1 MKKNLFRKCA
11 AMVACAAM
19 SMMMVTGC
27 NSNTAGNNAT
37 DGTTTGSN
45 AASIQQTE
53 QETTKTAEADK
64 KLSGTISLAGST
76 SMQKLADALAETFM
90 EANSG
95 VTVTVEYSGSSAGIE
110 SLLNG
115 SCDIGDASRN
125 LKDSEK
131 SGGAVENI
139 VAIDGI
145 AVIVDKN
152 NTVAGLTKQQLS
164 DIYTGAVTNWS
175 EVGGSDTPIVVVGR
189 EAGSGTRGAFEEILK
204 VEDACKYAV
213 ECDSTGAAMA
223 KVAST
228 EGAIGY
234 VSLGSLNDTVKA
246 LKIDGEEATEQNI
259 KDGKYKICRPFNI
272 ATKKGADNELA
283 KDFISYIMSKEGQ
296 QVISDNGYIGD
307 DSAEAYAGTKPSGKV
322 VVGGSSSVSPVMEKL
337 IEAYKKVNTGAAIEL
352 QTTDSTTCMTSAID
366 GSYDI
371 GMASR
376 ELQDDEKDKLD
387 SQAIATD
394 GIAVIV
400 NKNNTTDELSSDQV
414 KDIYTGNAVAWDE
427 VVK

>member
-1 MKKNLFRKCA
+1 MKKNLFKKCA
-11 AMVACAAM
+11 AMIACAAM

-37 DGTTTGSN
+37 DGTTKGSN
-45 AASIQQTE
+45 AASTQQTE
-53 QETTKTAEADK
+53 QDTTKTAEADK

-76 SMQKLADALAETFM
+76 SMQKLAEALAETFM

-234 VSLGSLNDTVKA
+234 VSLDVLDDSVNALNLDDVAPTS
-246 LKIDGEEATEQNI
+246 DNI
-259 KDGKYKICRPFNI
+259 VAGTYFLCRPFVM
-272 ATKKGADNELA
+272 ATKGELSEQNELVQA
-283 KDFISYIMSKEGQ
+283 FFNFLKSDEGK
-296 QVISDNGYIGD
+296 
-307 DSAEAYAGTKPSGKV
+307 A
-322 VVGGSSSVSPVMEKL
+322 
-337 IEAYKKVNTGAAIEL
+337 
-352 QTTDSTTCMTSAID
+352 
-366 GSYDI
+366 
-371 GMASR
+371 
-376 ELQDDEKDKLD
+376 
-387 SQAIATD
+387 
-394 GIAVIV
+394 
-400 NKNNTTDELSSDQV
+400 
-414 KDIYTGNAVAWDE
+414 
-427 VVK
+427 VVKAVGLITVD

>member
-1 MKKNLFRKCA
+1 MRKNLFRKCA

-45 AASIQQTE
+45 AASTQQTE

-145 AVIVDKN
+145 AVIVDRN

-234 VSLGSLNDTVKA
+234 VSLDVLDDSVNALNLDDVAPTS
-246 LKIDGEEATEQNI
+246 DNI
-259 KDGKYKICRPFNI
+259 VAGTYFLCRPFVM
-272 ATKKGADNELA
+272 ATKGEISEQNELVQA
-283 KDFISYIMSKEGQ
+283 FFDFIKSDEGK
-296 QVISDNGYIGD
+296 
-307 DSAEAYAGTKPSGKV
+307 A
-322 VVGGSSSVSPVMEKL
+322 
-337 IEAYKKVNTGAAIEL
+337 
-352 QTTDSTTCMTSAID
+352 
-366 GSYDI
+366 
-371 GMASR
+371 
-376 ELQDDEKDKLD
+376 
-387 SQAIATD
+387 
-394 GIAVIV
+394 
-400 NKNNTTDELSSDQV
+400 
-414 KDIYTGNAVAWDE
+414 
-427 VVK
+427 VVKTVGLITVD

>member
-1 MKKNLFRKCA
+1 MRKNLFRKCA

-37 DGTTTGSN
+37 DGTTKGSN
-45 AASIQQTE
+45 AASTQQTE
-53 QETTKTAEADK
+53 QDTTKTAEADK

-234 VSLGSLNDTVKA
+234 VSLDVLDDSVNALNLDDVAPTS
-246 LKIDGEEATEQNI
+246 DNI
-259 KDGKYKICRPFNI
+259 VAGTYFLCRPFVM
-272 ATKKGADNELA
+272 ATKGEISGQNELVQA
-283 KDFISYIMSKEGQ
+283 FFDFLKSDEGK
-296 QVISDNGYIGD
+296 
-307 DSAEAYAGTKPSGKV
+307 A
-322 VVGGSSSVSPVMEKL
+322 
-337 IEAYKKVNTGAAIEL
+337 
-352 QTTDSTTCMTSAID
+352 
-366 GSYDI
+366 
-371 GMASR
+371 
-376 ELQDDEKDKLD
+376 
-387 SQAIATD
+387 
-394 GIAVIV
+394 
-400 NKNNTTDELSSDQV
+400 
-414 KDIYTGNAVAWDE
+414 
-427 VVK
+427 VVKAVGLITVD

>member
-45 AASIQQTE
+45 AASTQQTE

-110 SLLNG
+110 SLFHG

-204 VEDACKYAV
+204 VEHACKYAV

-223 KVAST
+223 KVASP

-234 VSLGSLNDTVKA
+234 VSLDVLDDSVNALNLDDVAPTS
-246 LKIDGEEATEQNI
+246 DNI
-259 KDGKYKICRPFNI
+259 VAGTYFLCRPFVM
-272 ATKKGADNELA
+272 ATKGEISEQNELVQA
-283 KDFISYIMSKEGQ
+283 FFDFLKSDEGK
-296 QVISDNGYIGD
+296 
-307 DSAEAYAGTKPSGKV
+307 A
-322 VVGGSSSVSPVMEKL
+322 
-337 IEAYKKVNTGAAIEL
+337 
-352 QTTDSTTCMTSAID
+352 
-366 GSYDI
+366 
-371 GMASR
+371 
-376 ELQDDEKDKLD
+376 
-387 SQAIATD
+387 
-394 GIAVIV
+394 
-400 NKNNTTDELSSDQV
+400 
-414 KDIYTGNAVAWDE
+414 
-427 VVK
+427 VVKTVGLITVD

>member
-45 AASIQQTE
+45 AASTQQTE

-234 VSLGSLNDTVKA
+234 VSLDVLDDSVNALNLDDVAPTS
-246 LKIDGEEATEQNI
+246 DNI
-259 KDGKYKICRPFNI
+259 VAGTYFLCRPFVM
-272 ATKKGADNELA
+272 ATKGEISEQNELVQA
-283 KDFISYIMSKEGQ
+283 FFDFLKSDEGK
-296 QVISDNGYIGD
+296 
-307 DSAEAYAGTKPSGKV
+307 A
-322 VVGGSSSVSPVMEKL
+322 
-337 IEAYKKVNTGAAIEL
+337 
-352 QTTDSTTCMTSAID
+352 
-366 GSYDI
+366 
-371 GMASR
+371 
-376 ELQDDEKDKLD
+376 
-387 SQAIATD
+387 
-394 GIAVIV
+394 
-400 NKNNTTDELSSDQV
+400 
-414 KDIYTGNAVAWDE
+414 
-427 VVK
+427 VVKTVGLITVD

>member
-1 MKKNLFRKCA
+1 MRKNLFRKCA

-37 DGTTTGSN
+37 DGTITGSN
-45 AASIQQTE
+45 AASTQQTE

-234 VSLGSLNDTVKA
+234 VSLDVLDDSVNALNLDDVAPTS
-246 LKIDGEEATEQNI
+246 DNI
-259 KDGKYKICRPFNI
+259 VAGTYFLCRPFVM
-272 ATKKGADNELA
+272 ATKGEISEQNELVQA
-283 KDFISYIMSKEGQ
+283 FFDFLKSDEGK
-296 QVISDNGYIGD
+296 
-307 DSAEAYAGTKPSGKV
+307 A
-322 VVGGSSSVSPVMEKL
+322 
-337 IEAYKKVNTGAAIEL
+337 
-352 QTTDSTTCMTSAID
+352 
-366 GSYDI
+366 
-371 GMASR
+371 
-376 ELQDDEKDKLD
+376 
-387 SQAIATD
+387 
-394 GIAVIV
+394 
-400 NKNNTTDELSSDQV
+400 
-414 KDIYTGNAVAWDE
+414 
-427 VVK
+427 VVKAVGLITVD

>member
-45 AASIQQTE
+45 AASTQQTE

-164 DIYTGAVTNWS
+164 DIYTGAVINWS

-234 VSLGSLNDTVKA
+234 VSLDVLDDSVNALNLDDIAPTS
-246 LKIDGEEATEQNI
+246 DNI
-259 KDGKYKICRPFNI
+259 VAGTYFLCRPFVM
-272 ATKKGADNELA
+272 ATKGEISGQNELVQA
-283 KDFISYIMSKEGQ
+283 FFDFLKSDEGK
-296 QVISDNGYIGD
+296 
-307 DSAEAYAGTKPSGKV
+307 A
-322 VVGGSSSVSPVMEKL
+322 
-337 IEAYKKVNTGAAIEL
+337 
-352 QTTDSTTCMTSAID
+352 
-366 GSYDI
+366 
-371 GMASR
+371 
-376 ELQDDEKDKLD
+376 
-387 SQAIATD
+387 
-394 GIAVIV
+394 
-400 NKNNTTDELSSDQV
+400 
-414 KDIYTGNAVAWDE
+414 
-427 VVK
+427 VVKAVGLITVD

>member
-45 AASIQQTE
+45 AASTQQTE

-234 VSLGSLNDTVKA
+234 VSLDVLDDSVNALNLDDVAPTS
-246 LKIDGEEATEQNI
+246 DNI
-259 KDGKYKICRPFNI
+259 VAGTYFLCRPFVM
-272 ATKKGADNELA
+272 ATKGEISEQNELVQA
-283 KDFISYIMSKEGQ
+283 
-296 QVISDNGYIGD
+296 
-307 DSAEAYAGTKPSGKV
+307 
-322 VVGGSSSVSPVMEKL
+322 SVSYTHLTLPTK
-337 IEAYKKVNTGAAIEL
+337 
-352 QTTDSTTCMTSAID
+352 
-366 GSYDI
+366 
-371 GMASR
+371 R
-376 ELQDDEKDKLD
+376 
-387 SQAIATD
+387 
-394 GIAVIV
+394 IV
-400 NKNNTTDELSSDQV
+400 
-414 KDIYTGNAVAWDE
+414 
-427 VVK
+427 

>member
-1 MKKNLFRKCA
+1 MRKNLFRKCA
-11 AMVACAAM
+11 AMAACAAM
-19 SMMMVTGC
+19 SLMMVTGC

-45 AASIQQTE
+45 AASTQQTE

-95 VTVTVEYSGSSAGIE
+95 VRVTVEYSGSSAGIE

-145 AVIVDKN
+145 AVIVDRN

-204 VEDACKYAV
+204 VEDACRYAV

-234 VSLGSLNDTVKA
+234 VSLDVLDDSVNALNLDDVAPTS
-246 LKIDGEEATEQNI
+246 DNI
-259 KDGKYKICRPFNI
+259 VAGTYFLCRPFVM
-272 ATKKGADNELA
+272 ATKGEISGQNELVQA
-283 KDFISYIMSKEGQ
+283 FFDFLKSDEGK
-296 QVISDNGYIGD
+296 
-307 DSAEAYAGTKPSGKV
+307 A
-322 VVGGSSSVSPVMEKL
+322 
-337 IEAYKKVNTGAAIEL
+337 
-352 QTTDSTTCMTSAID
+352 
-366 GSYDI
+366 
-371 GMASR
+371 
-376 ELQDDEKDKLD
+376 
-387 SQAIATD
+387 
-394 GIAVIV
+394 
-400 NKNNTTDELSSDQV
+400 
-414 KDIYTGNAVAWDE
+414 
-427 VVK
+427 VVKAVGLITVD

>member
-1 MKKNLFRKCA
+1 MRKNLFRKCA

-37 DGTTTGSN
+37 DGTATGSN
-45 AASIQQTE
+45 AASTQQTE

-164 DIYTGAVTNWS
+164 DIYMGAVTNWS

-234 VSLGSLNDTVKA
+234 VSLDVLDDSVNALNLDDVAPTS
-246 LKIDGEEATEQNI
+246 DNI
-259 KDGKYKICRPFNI
+259 VAGTYFLCRPFVM
-272 ATKKGADNELA
+272 ATKGEISGQNELVQA
-283 KDFISYIMSKEGQ
+283 FFDFLKSDEGK
-296 QVISDNGYIGD
+296 
-307 DSAEAYAGTKPSGKV
+307 A
-322 VVGGSSSVSPVMEKL
+322 
-337 IEAYKKVNTGAAIEL
+337 
-352 QTTDSTTCMTSAID
+352 
-366 GSYDI
+366 
-371 GMASR
+371 
-376 ELQDDEKDKLD
+376 
-387 SQAIATD
+387 
-394 GIAVIV
+394 
-400 NKNNTTDELSSDQV
+400 
-414 KDIYTGNAVAWDE
+414 
-427 VVK
+427 VVKAVGLITVD

>member
-1 MKKNLFRKCA
+1 MRKNLFRKCA

-45 AASIQQTE
+45 AASTQQTE

-90 EANSG
+90 DANSG

-234 VSLGSLNDTVKA
+234 VSLDVLDDSVNALNLDDVAPTS
-246 LKIDGEEATEQNI
+246 DNI
-259 KDGKYKICRPFNI
+259 VAGTYFLCRPFVM
-272 ATKKGADNELA
+272 ATKGEISEQNELVQA
-283 KDFISYIMSKEGQ
+283 FFDFLKSDEGK
-296 QVISDNGYIGD
+296 
-307 DSAEAYAGTKPSGKV
+307 A
-322 VVGGSSSVSPVMEKL
+322 
-337 IEAYKKVNTGAAIEL
+337 
-352 QTTDSTTCMTSAID
+352 
-366 GSYDI
+366 
-371 GMASR
+371 
-376 ELQDDEKDKLD
+376 
-387 SQAIATD
+387 
-394 GIAVIV
+394 
-400 NKNNTTDELSSDQV
+400 
-414 KDIYTGNAVAWDE
+414 
-427 VVK
+427 VVKAVGLITVD

>member
-45 AASIQQTE
+45 AASTQQTE

-164 DIYTGAVTNWS
+164 DIYIGAVTNWS

-204 VEDACKYAV
+204 VEDTCKYAV

-234 VSLGSLNDTVKA
+234 VSLDVLDDSVNALNLDDVAPTS
-246 LKIDGEEATEQNI
+246 DNI
-259 KDGKYKICRPFNI
+259 VAGTYFLCRPFVM
-272 ATKKGADNELA
+272 ATKGEISEQNELVQA
-283 KDFISYIMSKEGQ
+283 FFDFLKSDEGK
-296 QVISDNGYIGD
+296 
-307 DSAEAYAGTKPSGKV
+307 A
-322 VVGGSSSVSPVMEKL
+322 
-337 IEAYKKVNTGAAIEL
+337 
-352 QTTDSTTCMTSAID
+352 
-366 GSYDI
+366 
-371 GMASR
+371 
-376 ELQDDEKDKLD
+376 
-387 SQAIATD
+387 
-394 GIAVIV
+394 
-400 NKNNTTDELSSDQV
+400 
-414 KDIYTGNAVAWDE
+414 
-427 VVK
+427 VVKAVGLITVD